1 MALSAGWRAW
11 FRLPPREDAMQAKE
25 RTGRES
31 TCGGVDRVAWV
42 LFFSPFLFSFF
53 FSLFF
58 SLFFLFSFFRLY
70 VWQATPVLVVCAQI
84 NNIYRK
90 KNPKAWPISGVL
102 PF

>member
-53 FSLFF
+53 FSFLSFLFF
-58 SLFFLFSFFRLY
+58 SF
-70 VWQATPVLVVCAQI
+70 VCVAS
-84 NNIYRK
+84 NTG
-90 KNPKAWPISGVL
+90 ISCL
-102 PF
+102 CTNK